1 MRQGNEE
8 KKRLLRGA
16 KRLKRQRVFCLGL
29 EMLFR
34 QPQGLQWG
42 EIGR

>member
-1 MRQGNEE
+1 MRR
-8 KKRLLRGA
+8 KRRLLRGVM
-16 KRLKRQRVFCLGL
+16 RLRRQRVFCLGL

-34 QPQGLQWG
+34 QPQGLQWA